1 MRATHAATLV
11 ALGFGFLAGGTVAHG
26 QAPGTSADKN
36 VTLTLHAVNHSGV
49 TGTATLIPV
58 GSKLRVVLILA
69 KPVKGA
75 LPAYIRRGTCKSQ
88 PITNKLRIRHF
99 LNGVVGGRSDTLV
112 SDTLKKLQQG
122 VFSINVYQQERPDLA
137 IVCGEIP
144 LT

>member
-1 MRATHAATLV
+1 MRAVPAATIV
-11 ALGFGFLAGGTVAHG
+11 VLGFGLLAGGTVAYG
-26 QAPGTSADKN
+26 QALMPNAATN
-36 VTLTLHAVNHSGV
+36 VTVTLHAENHSGV
-49 TGTATLIPV
+49 SGSATLIPV
-58 GSKLRVVLILA
+58 GSKLRVVIRLS

-88 PITNKLRIRHF
+88 PTTNKLRIRHF
-99 LNGVVGGRSDTLV
+99 LNGVVGGRSDTLL